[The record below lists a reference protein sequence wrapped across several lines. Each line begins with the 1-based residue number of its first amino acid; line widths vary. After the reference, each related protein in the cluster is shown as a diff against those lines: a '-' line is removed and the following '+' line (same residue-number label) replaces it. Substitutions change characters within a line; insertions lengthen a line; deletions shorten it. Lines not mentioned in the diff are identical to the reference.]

1 MTAFFFITDTS
12 EPLLTGRLSA
22 VDLLI
27 KIGCFGKDKIIL
39 STGKASDLN
48 LFVQGGLL
56 C

>member
-1 MTAFFFITDTS
+1 MTAFFFITDTRK
-12 EPLLTGRLSA
+12 PLLRGRLNT

-39 STGKASDLN
+39 STGKAADLN